1 MKHSSSREFFAYWN
15 AKRGTARAPDR
26 SEFEP
31 SAVRELLSDIFV
43 LSYDGETRF
52 PFRVAGTRISAL
64 LGCDLKN
71 RSFSAL
77 FTDESRG
84 EIEEIITCVVEE
96 TLPAIAGISAFT
108 LAARFP
114 GKRSLFYLALAM
126 GCLALCVLTTARA
139 GLLGMILGLILVA
152 IFTRKLKLLA
162 APVALVF
169 VALLV
174 TAVADTA
181 EAAGAGR
188 VTARMMRR

>member
-96 TLPAIAGISAFT
+96 TLPAIAGISATAETGSKAHLELLLLPFT
-108 LAARFP
+108 ARVHMPASLTGLLAPFEDDVTR
-114 GKRSLFYLALAM
+114 LHDL
-126 GCLALCVLTTARA
+126 VLTSWRYLHPQERFVPRT
-139 GLLGMILGLILVA
+139 L
-152 IFTRKLKLLA
+152 RKLA
-162 APVALVF
+162 I
-169 VALLV
+169 
-174 TAVADTA
+174 
-181 EAAGAGR
+181 
-188 VTARMMRR
+188 ARGLMVYEGLR

>member
-84 EIEEIITCVVEE
+84 ESEEIITCVVEE
-96 TLPAIAGISAFT
+96 TLPAIAGISA
-108 LAARFP
+108 
-114 GKRSLFYLALAM
+114 
-126 GCLALCVLTTARA
+126 
-139 GLLGMILGLILVA
+139 
-152 IFTRKLKLLA
+152 
-162 APVALVF
+162 
-169 VALLV
+169 
-174 TAVADTA
+174 TA
-181 EAAGAGR
+181 ETCGWHSCR
-188 VTARMMRR
+188 HQKRW